1 MKDWWGW
8 VRIKIWLPCLDYQ
21 SAPLM
26 ASPCDPD
33 QRVVEET
40 CLPTMGVPT
49 GWTGEELAAGK
60 PVVGS
65 AVHSFPPKRYCWKWK
80 NIQSLNL
87 QG

>member
-1 MKDWWGW
+1 
-8 VRIKIWLPCLDYQ
+8 
-21 SAPLM
+21 M

-65 AVHSFPPKRYCWKWK
+65 AVHSFPPKRYC
-80 NIQSLNL
+80 
-87 QG
+87 